1 VKFKPGGDIEGDTNC
16 EITRGEAMI
25 VLIVKLRVRPGTEEE
40 CKGYMRAMEKETR
53 KEPGCLMYVA
63 HQAADDP
70 TQLALYEQY
79 KDQAALEAHRAA
91 PYFKDYVET
100 RMGKLVVSR
109 DRMLCG
115 PIS

>member
-1 VKFKPGGDIEGDTNC
+1 
-16 EITRGEAMI
+16 MI

-40 CKGYMRAMEKETR
+40 CKICMRAMEKETR

-70 TQLALYEQY
+70 TLLAFYEQY
-79 KDQAALEAHRAA
+79 KDEAALEAHRAS
-91 PYFKDYVET
+91 PYFKEIVENK
-100 RMGKLVVSR
+100 MSKFVVNR

>member
-1 VKFKPGGDIEGDTNC
+1 MV
-16 EITRGEAMI
+16 

-40 CKGYMRAMEKETR
+40 CKNWMRAMEKETR

-63 HQAADDP
+63 HQSADDP
-70 TQLALYEQY
+70 TLLAFYEQY
-79 KDQAALEAHRAA
+79 KDEGALEAHRAA
-91 PYFKDYVET
+91 PYFKQIVEGT
-100 RMGKLVVSR
+100 MSKFVVSR